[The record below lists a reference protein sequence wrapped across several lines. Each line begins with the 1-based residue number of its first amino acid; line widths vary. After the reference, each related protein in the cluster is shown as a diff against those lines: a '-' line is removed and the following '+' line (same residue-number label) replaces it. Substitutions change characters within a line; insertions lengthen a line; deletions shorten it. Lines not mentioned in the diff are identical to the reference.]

1 MLVGKMLANQF
12 IKAQKWMANH
22 FEIEPNSAWI
32 RWTDLVKS
40 AQGLVLLDLNPTYLM
55 QNILDNQL
63 KLIREGMGFTRYAH
77 LYLPNRSKRLA
88 ERVFGKGMI
97 PERFAAGFGGEY
109 GQQTV
114 DAINAAQKAKKAGLP
129 EAIGGGIEAA
139 RKFSPIRKV
148 AGGVESGGRLNGN
161 MIEYMKSW
169 HSMWKEGKGFPK
181 LTPDIGRLLPEG
193 FEQGMYDLFRS
204 KLNQDELYE
213 LPSSCTKANLSRAL
227 R

>member
-1 MLVGKMLANQF
+1 MTCSKILNDENTALRTATDIVSKVGADTGITEDALLTAAKYFNTADGAVDARMLVGKMLANQF

-63 KLIREGMGFTRYAH
+63 KLVREGMGFTRYAH
-77 LYLPNRSKRLA
+77 LYFPNRSKRLA

-97 PERFAAGFGGEY
+97 PERFTAGFGGEY

-114 DAINAAQKAKKAGLP
+114 DAISAAQKVKKAGIP
-129 EAIGGGIEAA
+129 EALAVVSKQSA
-139 RKFSPIRKV
+139 NS
-148 AGGVESGGRLNGN
+148 RLSA
-161 MIEYMKSW
+161 K
-169 HSMWKEGKGFPK
+169 
-181 LTPDIGRLLPEG
+181 
-193 FEQGMYDLFRS
+193 
-204 KLNQDELYE
+204 
-213 LPSSCTKANLSRAL
+213 
-227 R
+227 